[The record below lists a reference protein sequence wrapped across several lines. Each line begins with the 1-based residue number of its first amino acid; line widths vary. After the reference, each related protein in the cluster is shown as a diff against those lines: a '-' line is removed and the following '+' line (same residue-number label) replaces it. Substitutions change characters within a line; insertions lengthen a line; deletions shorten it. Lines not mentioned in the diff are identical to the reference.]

1 MGSREVIPRI
11 ICTFDNCNRAF
22 ATQKELRKHKIQ
34 FIDHEYCARC
44 DLDFEDE
51 RELFAHKLES
61 NNHIVCPCCGEEFK
75 SEGGKNTHFAQQFH
89 RANQEMVCHFCSA
102 KFSRAHAYMCHIEND
117 QCPSFS
123 AERYREQRVKKEALR
138 TVMSRALGPTGK
150 GLGLPDS
157 SISSS
162 VDGGVGVSLLNSRET
177 VSAPSE
183 NGKPATISSS
193 GWDATS
199 VSVQLRGMSLWPA
212 PGEEQGVEMDPEER
226 DLMTY
231 SDAGYDRDEEE
242 VRRSFRSTSNSGPP
256 TTPRGKHAIMID
268 LDESASKLSENTWG
282 TWESKSV
289 TSPMPPVSGI
299 VEKRQQERWS
309 PSKFFSPAM
318 GKWVCVCDKVFD
330 SEKEFDGHIKSGI
343 HMGGVFRCPGCL
355 RMFKTSAA
363 LTAHCESATVRC
375 KVNKDE
381 NYARIMDEI
390 SAGLIEPAG
399 EYEDGSIR
407 YRTVPPSQTGIDLK
421 NVRW

>member
-1 MGSREVIPRI
+1 MDSKEISPRI
-11 ICTFDNCNRAF
+11 VCTFDNCNRTF

-61 NNHIVCPCCGEEFK
+61 NSHIVCPCCGEEFK
-75 SEGGKNTHFAQQFH
+75 SEGGKNTHFTQFH

-138 TVMSRALGPTGK
+138 TVMSRVLDPIGN
-150 GLGLPDS
+150 GLELPGS
-157 SISSS
+157 SITSS
-162 VDGGVGVSLLNSRET
+162 VDGGTGLCLLDRHEAMST
-177 VSAPSE
+177 LDASS
-183 NGKPATISSS
+183 KPAATGSS
-193 GWDATS
+193 GGWDTA
-199 VSVQLRGMSLWPA
+199 SVQLRGMSLWPTL
-212 PGEEQGVEMDPEER
+212 GEGQDVEMDPEER
-226 DLMTY
+226 DFTTY
-231 SDAGYDRDEEE
+231 SDAGFCRDEEGS
-242 VRRSFRSTSNSGPP
+242 RSSFRQ
-256 TTPRGKHAIMID
+256 TTPRDKNALLID
-268 LDESASKLSENTWG
+268 FDETSSKASEKTWG
-282 TWESKSV
+282 TWESKFAA
-289 TSPMPPVSGI
+289 SPIPRTGGA
-299 VEKRQQERWS
+299 VEKRQQEPWS

-330 SEKEFDGHIKSGI
+330 SEKGFESHIKSGI

-355 RMFKTSAA
+355 RMFKTSTA

-399 EYEDGSIR
+399 ENEDGSIR
-407 YRTVPPSQTGIDLK
+407 YRTVLPSQTGIDWK
-421 NVRW
+421 KVVW